1 MARKVIWAYATEEDL
16 EAAAS
21 YIHRDSPVYAA
32 SFIDRA
38 LEAGRSLDEFA
49 ERGRMVPELGD
60 SSIKEIFVYSY
71 RLVYRSAPS
80 AFSACRSEAKIP
92 ISVPKRSVDPGPRG
106 RRCRNAVP
114 PPPRCAP

>member
-1 MARKVIWAYATEEDL
+1 MARKVIWAYAAEEDL

-60 SSIKEIFVYSY
+60 SSIREIFVYSY
-71 RLVYRSAPS
+71 RLVYRIEDD
-80 AFSACRSEAKIP
+80 R
-92 ISVPKRSVDPGPRG
+92 ISILALIHG
-106 RRCRNAVP
+106 RRDFQKAWNEKDR
-114 PPPRCAP
+114 

>member
-1 MARKVIWAYATEEDL
+1 MARKVNWAYAAEEDL

-21 YIHRDSPVYAA
+21 YIHRDSPVYAT

-60 SSIKEIFVYSY
+60 SSIREIFVYSY
-71 RLVYRSAPS
+71 RLVYRIEDD
-80 AFSACRSEAKIP
+80 R
-92 ISVPKRSVDPGPRG
+92 ISILALIHG
-106 RRCRNAVP
+106 RRDFQKAWDEKNR
-114 PPPRCAP
+114 

>member
-1 MARKVIWAYATEEDL
+1 MARKVIWAYAAEEDL

-38 LEAGRSLDEFA
+38 LDAGRSLDEFA

-60 SSIKEIFVYSY
+60 SSIREIFVYSY
-71 RLVYRSAPS
+71 RLVYRIEDD
-80 AFSACRSEAKIP
+80 R
-92 ISVPKRSVDPGPRG
+92 ISILALIHG
-106 RRCRNAVP
+106 RRDFQKAWDEKDR
-114 PPPRCAP
+114 

>member
-1 MARKVIWAYATEEDL
+1 MARKVIWAYAAEEDL

-32 SFIDRA
+32 SFIDKA

-60 SSIKEIFVYSY
+60 SSIREIFVYSY
-71 RLVYRSAPS
+71 RLVYRI
-80 AFSACRSEAKIP
+80 EDDL
-92 ISVPKRSVDPGPRG
+92 ISILALIHG
-106 RRCRNAVP
+106 RRDFQKAWDEKDR
-114 PPPRCAP
+114 

>member
-1 MARKVIWAYATEEDL
+1 MARKIIWAYAAEEDL

-60 SSIKEIFVYSY
+60 SSIREIFVYSY
-71 RLVYRSAPS
+71 RLVYRIEDD
-80 AFSACRSEAKIP
+80 R
-92 ISVPKRSVDPGPRG
+92 ISILALIHG
-106 RRCRNAVP
+106 RRDFQKAWNEKDR
-114 PPPRCAP
+114 